1 MKFQIKLA
9 YCWHRVNR
17 CSFPGYHRCFFSG
30 KRNSQPVNLL
40 PLHIIALSSFRSL
53 QKFLIAASHR
63 NLGDVSV
70 LVCLAHKLLPYHL
83 AYNQTGELLLGWIP
97 PLASQLTTFSGCLSP
112 PKNRLIHI
120 THPSAIEN
128 STSRLTCLVHLEPG
142 SNSFSSLI
150 FLKK

>member
-1 MKFQIKLA
+1 MFIPWIPSLFLLWEKKFTTRKPSASTHHCSVKL
-9 YCWHRVNR
+9 
-17 CSFPGYHRCFFSG
+17 P
-30 KRNSQPVNLL
+30 
-40 PLHIIALSSFRSL
+40 
-53 QKFLIAASHR
+53 LIAAPHR

-70 LVCLAHKLLPYHL
+70 LVCLAHKLLPHHL

-128 STSRLTCLVHLEPG
+128 STSRLTCIVHLEPG
-142 SNSFSSLI
+142 RTHFDL
-150 FLKK
+150 